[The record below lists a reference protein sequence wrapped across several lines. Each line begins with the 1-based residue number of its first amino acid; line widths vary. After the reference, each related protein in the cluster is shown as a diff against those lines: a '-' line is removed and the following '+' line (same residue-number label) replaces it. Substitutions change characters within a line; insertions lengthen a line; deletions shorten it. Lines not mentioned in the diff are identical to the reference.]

1 MSREWHRNG
10 NSQLQGL
17 KEIRGRLHTEVGA
30 DEQLTSEKRIGRKLA
45 KGIQAER
52 QERAGREKGTDHVK
66 TRF

>member
-1 MSREWHRNG
+1 M
-10 NSQLQGL
+10 QGL
-17 KEIRGRLHTEVGA
+17 KEIRGRLHTKVGA